1 MKRRFDFRLQRV
13 ARVRDL
19 EEQVA
24 RAERA
29 TAEGQARAAEARR
42 DEARA
47 VLERSRSWLADFLRG
62 RFSPTDALVAQR
74 ALDGEHRRL
83 QRSLESARTARTQA
97 ERMAQAHK
105 TARGA
110 ARALEE
116 LRARALERHRAA
128 LERQDNAAL
137 DEIAA
142 QRARLAGRARRQ
154 DQESGSRAERAP
166 ADQEP
171 GPPPSSP

>member
-13 ARVRDL
+13 ERVRAI

-29 TAEGQARAAEARR
+29 TAESQARAAEARR
-42 DEARA
+42 DEARS
-47 VLERSRSWLADFLRG
+47 VLERSRTWLADFLLG
-62 RFSPTDALVAQR
+62 RFAPTDALVAQR
-74 ALDGEHRRL
+74 ALDGEQRRL
-83 QRSLESARTARTQA
+83 QRTVEGARTARAQA
-97 ERMAQAHK
+97 ERLAQAHK
-105 TARGA
+105 TARSA
-110 ARALEE
+110 MRALEE

-128 LERQDNAAL
+128 LERLDNAAL

-142 QRARLAGRARRQ
+142 QRTRRAAGRREEG
-154 DQESGSRAERAP
+154 ESDSRGERAR

-171 GPPPSSP
+171 GPPASSP